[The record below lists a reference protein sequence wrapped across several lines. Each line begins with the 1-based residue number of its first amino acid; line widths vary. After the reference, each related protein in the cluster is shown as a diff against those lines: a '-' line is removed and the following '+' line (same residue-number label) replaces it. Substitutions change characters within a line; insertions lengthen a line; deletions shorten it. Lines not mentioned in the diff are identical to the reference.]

1 MKPLFYD
8 GDSIHQLSVL
18 REKRVDIFFFFF
30 FFFFFFPEPHNS
42 RKDEAEAEPA
52 EEERESALSLLNEET
67 QILATPPTCTCILF
81 FVFFFFHSSSL
92 SPAPYKG
99 RVVILGGRH
108 STNGTRW
115 LTSAASHSRCFFL
128 ESFFWFHAVLR
139 RIAVRFWNRWPPTSA
154 STCWVSPSVFNRCTM
169 KLGYALVRQNNGINY
184 VSLKPE
190 FLYSPLVLFNCKN
203 KFDISFTCCL
213 IGFIFPYNLKW

>member
-81 FVFFFFHSSSL
+81 FVFFSFTVLPFRRRRIKAEWSSS
-92 SPAPYKG
+92 A
-99 RVVILGGRH
+99 VVIRRTGPVDWRRLPVTAGVFF
-108 STNGTRW
+108 
-115 LTSAASHSRCFFL
+115 SRVFFGFTPFCV
-128 ESFFWFHAVLR
+128 E
-139 RIAVRFWNRWPPTSA
+139 
-154 STCWVSPSVFNRCTM
+154 SPSGF
-169 KLGYALVRQNNGINY
+169 GIAGRPPPLLP
-184 VSLKPE
+184 VE
-190 FLYSPLVLFNCKN
+190 CHRAFLTVAPWSWA
-203 KFDISFTCCL
+203 TH
-213 IGFIFPYNLKW
+213 W